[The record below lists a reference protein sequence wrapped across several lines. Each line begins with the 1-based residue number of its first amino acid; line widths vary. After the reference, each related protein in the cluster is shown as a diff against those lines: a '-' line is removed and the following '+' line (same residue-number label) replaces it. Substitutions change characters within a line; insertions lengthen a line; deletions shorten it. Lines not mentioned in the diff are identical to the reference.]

1 LKQIVSELRR
11 RCQGAAAVRMSIRR
25 IRVSSTDFRQLLT
38 ASEKERA
45 ERLFRAAVT
54 AFCSLIRPSRRDIDQ
69 LEELA
74 LSLFDMVSADAK
86 RFIAAALSES
96 PYAPQALVLRLANEH
111 VDIAAPILVRSAALS
126 DFDLMT
132 LISRHG
138 APHARA
144 IAQRAALSPSVRR
157 FADDNLAARKE
168 MPEMPLHVATHRPPT
183 ASEEPPT
190 AEETRRK
197 LRAMMRPAGSR
208 ARFENRSGKIFDENA
223 GFHHYERL
231 RSTALTGVPVFFQ
244 TALADALDIEFGRA
258 RSLTET
264 GSYYYLM
271 VALKALGL
279 DEAQAF
285 LLTAAAFPSH
295 FTHPET
301 IRLFLERYRQLH
313 RDAAIEKVGYWKV
326 DSFSVVS
333 ARTARERTGDNAAIP
348 DASLK
353 AS

>member
-1 LKQIVSELRR
+1 
-11 RCQGAAAVRMSIRR
+11 MSIRR

-54 AFCSLIRPSRRDIDQ
+54 AFCSLVRPSHRDIGQ

-74 LSLFDMVSADAK
+74 LSLFDMVSADAR
-86 RFIAAALSES
+86 RFVAAALSES
-96 PYAPQALVLRLANEH
+96 PYAPRALVLRLANEP
-111 VDIAAPILVRSAALS
+111 VDTAAPILVRSAALS
-126 DFDLMT
+126 DFDLLT
-132 LISRHG
+132 LISRYG

-144 IAQRAALSPSVRR
+144 IARRPVLSASMRR
-157 FADDNLAARKE
+157 FANDSLAAMKGT
-168 MPEMPLHVATHRPPT
+168 PEMPLHAETVKPAA
-183 ASEEPPT
+183 ASEGRPT

-197 LRAMMRPAGSR
+197 LRVMMRPAGSH
-208 ARFENRSGKIFDENA
+208 ARFENRSGKVFDESA

-231 RSTALTGVPVFFQ
+231 RSTALTGVPAFFQ
-244 TALADALDIEFGRA
+244 TALADALDIEFERA
-258 RSLTET
+258 RALTET

-295 FTHPET
+295 FAHPET

-333 ARTARERTGDNAAIP
+333 ARTARERTGDNADIATP
-348 DASLK
+348 APAALK

>member
-1 LKQIVSELRR
+1 VSI
-11 RCQGAAAVRMSIRR
+11 GR

-54 AFCSLIRPSRRDIDQ
+54 AFCSLVRPSRRDIDQ

-86 RFIAAALSES
+86 RFVAAALSES
-96 PYAPQALVLRLANEH
+96 PYAPQRLVLRLANEP

-126 DFDLMT
+126 NFDLVT

-144 IAQRAALSPSVRR
+144 ITQRATLLASTRR
-157 FADDNLAARKE
+157 FADDNLATRKE
-168 MPEMPLHVATHRPPT
+168 MPEMPLRAATQQP
-183 ASEEPPT
+183 AAVSEERPT
-190 AEETRRK
+190 IEETRRK
-197 LRAMMRPAGSR
+197 LQAMMRPAESQ
-208 ARFENRSGKIFDENA
+208 ARFENRSGKVFDESA
-223 GFHHYERL
+223 GLRHYEKL
-231 RSTALTGVPVFFQ
+231 RSTALTGMPAFFQ
-244 TALADALDIEFGRA
+244 TALADALDIEFERA

-295 FTHPET
+295 FAHPET

-333 ARTARERTGDNAAIP
+333 ARTARERSGDNADIATP
-348 DASLK
+348 APAALK

>member
-1 LKQIVSELRR
+1 
-11 RCQGAAAVRMSIRR
+11 MSIGR

-38 ASEKERA
+38 ASEKEKA

-54 AFCSLIRPSRRDIDQ
+54 AFCSLVRPSRRDVDQ
-69 LEELA
+69 LDELT
-74 LSLFDMVSADAK
+74 LSLFDMVSVDAK
-86 RFIAAALSES
+86 RFVAAALSES
-96 PYAPQALVLRLANEH
+96 PYAPQALVLRLANEP
-111 VDIAAPILVRSAALS
+111 VDIAAPVLVRSAALS
-126 DFDLMT
+126 NFDLVT

-138 APHARA
+138 PAHARA
-144 IAQRAALSPSVRR
+144 IAQRSGLPAGIFHFANNSVT
-157 FADDNLAARKE
+157 ARKE
-168 MPEMPLHVATHRPPT
+168 MPEMPLHAETRKP
-183 ASEEPPT
+183 AALSEDRPT

-197 LRAMMRPAGSR
+197 LRAMMRPAGSLD
-208 ARFENRSGKIFDENA
+208 RFENRSGKVFDESA
-223 GFHHYERL
+223 GFRHYEKL
-231 RSTALTGVPVFFQ
+231 RSTALTGVPAFFQ
-244 TALADALDIEFGRA
+244 TALADALDIEFERA
-258 RSLTET
+258 RALTET

-295 FTHPET
+295 FAHPET
-301 IRLFLERYRQLH
+301 IRLFLERYSQLH

-333 ARTARERTGDNAAIP
+333 ARTARERSGDNADIAIP
-348 DASLK
+348 TAASLK